1 MSIFFVNL
9 LDHGLDIIG
18 LGAVIYLV
26 YRVANWR
33 ANRNKTHIS

>member
-18 LGAVIYLV
+18 LGAIVYLV
-26 YRVANWR
+26 YRAAVWR
-33 ANRNKTHIS
+33 AKRA